1 MAIAKMAKI
10 IIASHHTQASELLEE
25 LQRGGICHILNAEEA
40 ILSRDFPEL
49 SASAERPRDLETLVN
64 RLEKSIAFLK
74 KNATAQKGLAGMLS
88 PRTVIDEQAYN
99 KVVSDREILKIIDKS
114 EHLEAS
120 MEKTKGEIENI
131 QNALQMLRPWA
142 SFKTPVEEISR
153 LHKTA
158 CWAGLI
164 SNQQLELIREKL
176 SESGAAIQQIG
187 SGISRS
193 ACLIVAL
200 KGNAESIQKLLRSTE
215 FETVS
220 FEPMRGTA
228 SKLINEHSE
237 TLQQAQK
244 QLQTQAENSA
254 KLSEKLL
261 NLGILYDHYKNLL
274 SREKAKTD
282 APTTEHTIIIEGWVK
297 NRNYSRLDKIVKS
310 FDASSL
316 RKIEPAEDEDVP
328 VEIDNNNAVRPFES
342 ITRLYGMPM
351 PTNLDPTVF
360 LAPFFMIFFGLCLT
374 DAGYGI
380 VLVAIL
386 WYFLKKIQGDAKFL
400 WMLFM
405 CSIFTIVAGALT
417 GGWFGDAVQAFLPE
431 SVDNARKSIILFDP
445 MSQPMVFFAL
455 SLGLGYIQIMFGLC
469 IALVHNL
476 RRKDKIAALC
486 DQVTWLIMLNSLILF
501 GLAKGQIIPK
511 QLSAL
516 FGTTALIPAIT
527 ILLFSERQGGWGNR
541 IGMGVFNLFCTVFYL
556 GDVLS
561 YVRIMALGMVTG
573 GFGMAVNISVKL
585 LTDLP
590 VPYLGWI
597 LGALVFVGGHL
608 LNIALSVLGS
618 FVHSMRLQFV
628 EFFPKFFEGGGK
640 QFVPL
645 SKEYKHIYVEKVK
658 I

>member
-1 MAIAKMAKI
+1 MAKI
-10 IIASHHTQASELLEE
+10 IIASHRTQASELLEE

-49 SASAERPRDLETLVN
+49 SASAERPRDLETLVI

-74 KNATAQKGLAGMLS
+74 NYATAKKGLAGMLS

-99 KVVSDREILKIIDKS
+99 KVVSDRKILKIIDKS
-114 EHLEAS
+114 ERLEAS

-131 QNALQMLRPWA
+131 QSTLQMLRPWA
-142 SFKTPVEEISR
+142 SFKTPVQEIGR
-153 LHKTA
+153 LHKAA
-158 CWAGLI
+158 CWTGLI
-164 SNQQLELIREKL
+164 SNQQLEQIREKL

-187 SGISRS
+187 TGISKS
-193 ACLIVAL
+193 ACLVVAL
-200 KGNAESIQKLLRSTE
+200 NENAEAIQKLLRSAE
-215 FETVS
+215 FEAVS
-220 FEPMRGTA
+220 FEPMRGTV
-228 SKLINEHSE
+228 SKLINEYNE
-237 TLQQAQK
+237 KLQQAKK
-244 QLQTQAENSA
+244 QLQTQSENAA
-254 KLSEKLL
+254 KLSENLL

-282 APTTEHTIIIEGWVK
+282 APTTEHTVIIEGWVK
-297 NRNYSRLDKIVKS
+297 NHNYSKLEKIVKS

-316 RKIEPAEDEDVP
+316 HKIEPAEDEDVP
-328 VEIDNNNAVRPFES
+328 VEIDNNNVVRPFES

-351 PTNLDPTVF
+351 PANIDPTVF
-360 LAPFFMIFFGLCLT
+360 LAPFFTIFFGLCLT

-380 VLVAIL
+380 LLVAIL
-386 WYFLKKIQGDAKFL
+386 WFFLKKIQGDTKFM
-400 WMLFM
+400 WMLFT
-405 CSIFTIVAGALT
+405 CSIATIVAGALT
-417 GGWFGDAVQAFLPE
+417 GGWFGDAVQAFMPE
-431 SVDNARKSIILFDP
+431 SSVDNLRKKLILFDP
-445 MSQPMVFFAL
+445 MSQPMVFFAI

-476 RRKDKIAALC
+476 RSKDKIAALC

-527 ILLFSERQGGWGNR
+527 ILLFSEREGGWGNR

-585 LTDLP
+585 LADLP